1 MLALDTKYRI
11 PTAALIAVLVSV
23 VIVPFT
29 AADVFRDSLVEGGA
43 LAALFAVRVAF
54 GLLVFA
60 VAYYALRFSERLRAG
75 DRTYRRW
82 LIVSAVYLVINLA
95 LLAFIWPGYWVW
107 DEYFVLTATHA
118 GELPSWQN
126 VLTSIYFVLSMLA
139 IPSGVGIVLIQA
151 VVSAIAVGYVV
162 ARTASV
168 LRRPRLAYL
177 LLIPLVTAPVL
188 LNNLYPLRLT
198 MYSYLELLVLFRLL
212 FIAKQPELVTN
223 RYRELLVFGAAISL
237 LAFWRTEGIYYLLV
251 IPILLVALRI
261 FRRPARRLLG
271 VATVFA
277 IVAMVGGTYYL
288 TSSTNEPR
296 YQVTASLNPISVML
310 QHPLTGEHL
319 DENLAAIDRVV
330 DLDIVRQFPSAV
342 EVPSF
347 WKGAVRTDYAEHIG
361 GYNRAFVSLV
371 LENPGAYVDARVQTF
386 LSANSLTTSITQIQR
401 ATPFYGERPE
411 PVSEL
416 IDTFENENRGA
427 KPLDSDLRSSVVR
440 QFLMIDNAGTL
451 SPLAALVWTI
461 IPVGLLLTAAF
472 VIALVRRKWL
482 YAGIAALILARAA
495 LVLVT
500 APSNYFMYYLPL
512 FLSGWLFVGF
522 LAVRLADRLLGT
534 RVARKKRGRT
544 REV

>member
-1 MLALDTKYRI
+1 
-11 PTAALIAVLVSV
+11 
-23 VIVPFT
+23 
-29 AADVFRDSLVEGGA
+29 
-43 LAALFAVRVAF
+43 
-54 GLLVFA
+54 
-60 VAYYALRFSERLRAG
+60 
-75 DRTYRRW
+75 
-82 LIVSAVYLVINLA
+82 
-95 LLAFIWPGYWVW
+95 
-107 DEYFVLTATHA
+107 
-118 GELPSWQN
+118 
-126 VLTSIYFVLSMLA
+126 
-139 IPSGVGIVLIQA
+139 

-271 VATVFA
+271 VATVLA